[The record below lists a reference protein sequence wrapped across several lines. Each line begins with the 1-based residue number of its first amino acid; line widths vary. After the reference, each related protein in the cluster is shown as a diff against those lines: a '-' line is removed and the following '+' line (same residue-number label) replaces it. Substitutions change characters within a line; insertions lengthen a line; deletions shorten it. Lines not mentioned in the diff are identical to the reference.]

1 MVEDKKKEGTIM
13 FLNMIQ
19 QASWNDASK
28 TGSFSAN
35 VGNPEKSCAVMF
47 NLTECGEMIAAFNY
61 RTPKNFYHKTESRTV
76 SITLSPWDKT
86 GKIRTKDGEQEYPVN
101 AFGLKVTIDGAK
113 IFSLPLEPGEI
124 ENIKALITQG
134 MMRNYGKAEEYA
146 KRLEVAD
153 DVKEDTV
160 SQ

>member
-1 MVEDKKKEGTIM
+1 M

-19 QASWNDASK
+19 QASWNDSSK

-35 VGNPEKSCAVMF
+35 VGNADKSCAVMF
-47 NLTECGEMIAAFNY
+47 NLTECGEMLSAFNN
-61 RTPKNFYHKTESRTV
+61 RTPKNFYHKTESRVV

-86 GKIRTKDGEQEYPVN
+86 GKIRTKDGEQEYPVY
-101 AFGLKVTIDGAK
+101 AFGLKVTIDGTK
-113 IFSLPLEPGEI
+113 SFSLPLEPGEI

-134 MMRNYGKAEEYA
+134 MMRNYGKVEEYA
-146 KRLEVAD
+146 ARLKVED
-153 DVKEDTV
+153 DVREEESTI